1 MTKKKI
7 LAAVTA
13 VALSV
18 SLGAVVYNLNSDSK
32 PHCVNLMRTLFE
44 PGRSMVMNNS
54 DGGVFVLT
62 GANGAIEF
70 HGFVGPSTAK
80 TLKSEMIN
88 QGLIRVHVNIDGTCM
103 ADSGLEYT
111 LVSGEYSIQPQQQQQ
126 PPQDPI

>member
-1 MTKKKI
+1 MTRKKLI
-7 LAAVTA
+7 AAVTA
-13 VALSV
+13 VVLSV
-18 SLGAVVYNLNSDSK
+18 SLGVVVYNLNSGSK
-32 PHCVNLMRTLFE
+32 PHCVSLMRSLFE

-54 DGGVFVLT
+54 DGGIFVLT
-62 GANGAIEF
+62 GANGAVEF

-88 QGLIRVHVNIDGTCM
+88 QGLIRVHVDIDGTCM

-111 LVSGEYSIQPQQQQQ
+111 LVSGEYSIRPQQQQ